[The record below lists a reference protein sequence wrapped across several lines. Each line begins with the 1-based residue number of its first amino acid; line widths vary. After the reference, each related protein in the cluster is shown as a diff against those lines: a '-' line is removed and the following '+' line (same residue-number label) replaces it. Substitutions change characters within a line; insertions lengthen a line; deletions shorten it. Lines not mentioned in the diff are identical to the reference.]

1 MSAQSP
7 GRPGP
12 EVVEVALAS
21 EHRPGGGEDELRAG
35 LAERPRRIPHRYG
48 YDTVGSRLFEEISR
62 LPAYYP
68 PRAERTLLRD
78 HGDEMARLSGAAEL
92 VDLGA
97 GSAEKSEILLAAM
110 DARGL
115 LGAYTGI
122 DVSLQPMR
130 DAARRLG
137 ARWPTARVTLVH
149 GDFATALPWL
159 RDRGT
164 GRLMAMLG
172 STFGCLTPPE
182 RSAFLRALR
191 ASCGPRDHVLLCAD
205 LFQPV
210 DTVRRA
216 YTAGCAGERP
226 VRRLFALNTLAH
238 LNREYGA
245 DFDPAFFAPDVVY
258 DVPHRQVRGEIRSTR
273 RQRVTLPR
281 IGTVLD
287 FAEDET
293 FFHDVLHKFELSEL
307 VRELESFGFRC
318 RGHWVEEEFQYAALL
333 LR

>member
-1 MSAQSP
+1 MSVE
-7 GRPGP
+7 RPGSG
-12 EVVEVALAS
+12 VVEVALAPDS
-21 EHRPGGGEDELRAG
+21 VPAGGEEDELRAG

-48 YDTVGSRLFEEISR
+48 YDTVGSQLFEEISR

-68 PRAERTLLRD
+68 PRSERRLLRD
-78 HGDEMARLSGAAEL
+78 HGAEMVRLSGATEL

-110 DARGL
+110 ETNGL

-122 DVSLQPMR
+122 DVSLEPMR
-130 DAARRLG
+130 VAARRLG
-137 ARWPTARVTLVH
+137 ARWPAARIILVH

-159 RDRGT
+159 RGGGT

-182 RSAFLRALR
+182 RSGFLRALR
-191 ASCGPRDHVLLCAD
+191 ACCGPGDHVLICAD

-216 YTAGCAGERP
+216 YRAGCTGERP

-245 DFDPAFFAPDVVY
+245 DFDPAFFEPDVVY
-258 DVPHRQVRGEIRSTR
+258 DVPRRQVRGEIRSTR
-273 RQRVTLPR
+273 RQRVVVSRL
-281 IGTVLD
+281 GMALD
-287 FAEDET
+287 FAKDET
-293 FFHDVLHKFELSEL
+293 FFHDVLHKFELGEL
-307 VRELESFGFRC
+307 LGEVESFGFRC
-318 RGHWVEEEFQYAALL
+318 RRHWVEEEFQYAALL
-333 LR
+333 LS